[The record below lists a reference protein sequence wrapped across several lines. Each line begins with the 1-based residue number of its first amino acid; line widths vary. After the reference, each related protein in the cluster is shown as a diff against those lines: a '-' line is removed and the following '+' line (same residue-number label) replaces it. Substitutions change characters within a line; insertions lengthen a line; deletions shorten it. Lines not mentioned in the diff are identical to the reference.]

1 MVLKHFRARY
11 SKGVL
16 EPLEAI
22 DLEEGA
28 EVLLTIRR
36 VPSPKRDLEAFRR
49 AAGGWKGHH
58 DDPDELIRMLYE
70 SRITGSRE
78 PPSHLARIHRSKL
91 DRAGCG
97 AGGEFGG
104 RGGVRQAAAR
114 AERSEEPSL
123 SAARGR

>member
-1 MVLKHFRARY
+1 MVTRHVRARY

-28 EVLLTIRR
+28 EVSLSIKEEPSLESPGEALRR
-36 VPSPKRDLEAFRR
+36 S
-49 AAGGWKGHH
+49 AGGWKGHH

-78 PPSHLARIHRSKL
+78 PPNL
-91 DRAGCG
+91 
-97 AGGEFGG
+97 
-104 RGGVRQAAAR
+104 
-114 AERSEEPSL
+114 
-123 SAARGR
+123 